1 MAGQR
6 MLMPGMA
13 EVSGVATWED
23 CRGRGYARALIGHVL
38 PAMVARGE
46 QPFLPSYA
54 DNAGAIAL
62 PDSLGFRLRR
72 QVHVLVIARLSTDA
86 PHRPRWCPSR
96 RAVFP
101 RPPCAAAVRPAR
113 AMRALETI
121 MEEDHPQYG
130 LIGQMIAQPGQR
142 GALAA
147 ILTEGTD
154 AMPGNFAYIVGE
166 DAENPDALWIVE
178 LWADKAAHAASLQLP
193 AVQAAIAK
201 GRPLIAGF
209 GSRAEFKPVAKAGA

>member
-1 MAGQR
+1 MHISDWSSDVCSSDLGRGQR
-6 MLMPGMA
+6 GCHMGGLSRSRLCPRADRPCHARDGRA
-13 EVSGVATWED
+13 RRTALPAQL
-23 CRGRGYARALIGHVL
+23 CRQCGRDRALRIAGLPHPAAGACAGDRAVIDRRTQLAALVAFAAAVL
-38 PAMVARGE
+38 PAR
-46 QPFLPSYA
+46 
-54 DNAGAIAL
+54 
-62 PDSLGFRLRR
+62 SL
-72 QVHVLVIARLSTDA
+72 
-86 PHRPRWCPSR
+86 
-96 RAVFP
+96 
-101 RPPCAAAVRPAR
+101 
-113 AMRALETI
+113 RALETI

-201 GRPLIAGF
+201 GGPLSAGLD
-209 GSRAEFKPVAKAGA
+209 RQRDV